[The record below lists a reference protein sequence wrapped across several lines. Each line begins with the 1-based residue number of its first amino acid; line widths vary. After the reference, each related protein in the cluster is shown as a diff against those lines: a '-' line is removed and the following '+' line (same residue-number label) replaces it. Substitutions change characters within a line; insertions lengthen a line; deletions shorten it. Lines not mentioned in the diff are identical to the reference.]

1 MLFFRCGAR
10 THKTMS
16 ANGLNKKTARKTSG
30 EPQNSS
36 SSRQHYRWLGYGV
49 EFMGVLALFM
59 WLGHLLDKKLQTTGP
74 WWLLAGFFFAFVG
87 MIYLLIKE
95 TFGIGRKK

>member
-1 MLFFRCGAR
+1 
-10 THKTMS
+10 MS
-16 ANGLNKKTARKTSG
+16 ANRLKMKRDEDSSG
-30 EPQNSS
+30 KRQKSS
-36 SSRQHYRWLGYGV
+36 SSTQHYRWLGYGI

-59 WLGHLLDKKLQTTGP
+59 WLGHLLDKKLQTSGP

-95 TFGIGRKK
+95 TFGIGRK